1 MLLGDVVRN
10 IALVAFRSTS
20 SVHLIGGICRI
31 LVDFSVDISVDCFLV
46 EIFSAEILLD
56 FWVGVSVAR
65 SVRVSDV
72 FVFPSFPPLILI
84 PLILIPLIL
93 LSPMKV
99 FWQRLIPVPP
109 VFR

>member
-1 MLLGDVVRN
+1 
-10 IALVAFRSTS
+10 
-20 SVHLIGGICRI
+20 
-31 LVDFSVDISVDCFLV
+31 VDIFSV
-46 EIFSAEILLD
+46 EILLD

-72 FVFPSFPPLILI
+72 FAFPSFPPLILIPLILIPLILIPLILI

-99 FWQRLIPVPP
+99 FW
-109 VFR
+109 